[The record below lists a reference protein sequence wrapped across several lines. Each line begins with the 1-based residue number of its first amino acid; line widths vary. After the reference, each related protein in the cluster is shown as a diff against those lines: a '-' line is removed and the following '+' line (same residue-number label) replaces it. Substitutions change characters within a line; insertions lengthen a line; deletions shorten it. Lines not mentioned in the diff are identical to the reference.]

1 MLIKEGY
8 MEIHSSYSLKAF
20 NTFGLEVK
28 AESFVRANSIATLK
42 NALMLG
48 QSSSVFILGGGSN
61 LLLTQP
67 IRGLCIHIDFKG
79 INVIKKTADDV
90 LVEVMAGENW
100 HAFVQWSIEQGY
112 GGIENLALIPGN
124 VGTAAIQNIGA
135 YGIELKDV
143 FVNCTAI
150 HQQTLKERTFSIDE
164 AQLNYRSS
172 IFKTELKNQYVITK
186 LQLRLTKKN
195 HRISIDYGSIKKA
208 LGSNTPTPKNIAEAV
223 ISIRKQK
230 LPDPVEI
237 GNSGSFFKNPI
248 LKQSHFE
255 ELKKKH
261 PLLPSYPINDAMI
274 KVPAAWLID
283 TLGFKGL
290 RRGDAGVHKNQAL
303 VLVNYGHA
311 SGLEILAIAKEIQMA
326 VKKEFNIDL
335 EAEVTI
341 H

>member
-1 MLIKEGY
+1 MNIQT
-8 MEIHSSYSLKAF
+8 HYSLKNW
-20 NTFGLEVK
+20 NTFGVDETTAAFVSV
-28 AESFVRANSIATLK
+28 ESVDALKIALQHPDY
-42 NALMLG
+42 N
-48 QSSSVFILGGGSN
+48 QHFILGGGSN
-61 LLLTQP
+61 ILLTQP
-67 IRGLCIHIDFKG
+67 IHGLCIHVNLKG
-79 INVIKKTADDV
+79 ISIVKENHAEVI
-90 LVEVMAGENW
+90 VEIQAGENW
-100 HAFVQWSIEQGY
+100 HAFVCWTLEQGY
-112 GGIENLALIPGN
+112 GGLENLALIPGN

-150 HQQTLKERTFSIDE
+150 HKKTLKERTFSIDE
-164 AQLNYRSS
+164 AQFDYRSS
-172 IFKTELKNQYVITK
+172 IFKTELKNQCVITK

-195 HRISIDYGSIKKA
+195 HRISIDYGSIKEA
-208 LGSNTPTPKNIAEAV
+208 LGSNTSTPKNIAEAV
-223 ISIRKQK
+223 IGIRKQK
-230 LPDPVEI
+230 LPDPAEI

-248 LKQSHFE
+248 LKQTHFE
-255 ELKKKH
+255 ELKKKY
-261 PLLPSYPINDAMI
+261 PLLPAYPVNNSMI

-311 SGLEILAIAKEIQMA
+311 SGSQILAIAKEIQMA